1 MSSRHRHSDRF
12 DDPRH
17 SSLRLDPVNR
27 KIGGVCAGLA
37 SYFDIQPVLVRIA
50 AVLGLIF
57 VPHIALIAYILTY
70 LILDSEA

>member
-1 MSSRHRHSDRF
+1 
-12 DDPRH
+12 
-17 SSLRLDPVNR
+17 
-27 KIGGVCAGLA
+27 
-37 SYFDIQPVLVRIA
+37 LVRVA